1 MRLFEA
7 KQIQLNSLQKQLVQ
21 ESICSV
27 LCMVTQAHVWHWQT
41 KKYSQHEALGDFYEN
56 LQEQV
61 DELAEI
67 FMGVGGDFMFT
78 EQKEITNFMSIEDV
92 VDKVEDFKQQLVNA
106 QAELMKDEN
115 APLHSAGDSILTIV
129 QETDKLLYLLG
140 LE

>member
-7 KQIQLNSLQKQLVQ
+7 KQIQLNALQRQLAQ
-21 ESICSV
+21 ESICST

-67 FMGVGGDFMFT
+67 FMGAGGDFMFT
-78 EQKEITNFMSIEDV
+78 EQKEITNFTTIEDI
-92 VDKVEDFKQQLVNA
+92 KGKLEDFKQELVEA

-115 APLHSAGDSILTIV
+115 APLHSAGDAILTIV